1 MLATQQRGDYMAN
14 QKKKTIPKKQEA
26 SFEKDAFLNSKSFRC
41 QRDLL
46 DAILED
52 GKRYTTKEVVELLNK
67 EMKRKVE
74 C

>member
-1 MLATQQRGDYMAN
+1 MAN
-14 QKKKTIPKKQEA
+14 TKTKTIPKKQEA
-26 SFEKDAFLNSKSFRC
+26 SFEKGAFLNSKSFRS

-46 DAILED
+46 NAILED

-67 EMKRKVE
+67 EMKRKVV

>member
-1 MLATQQRGDYMAN
+1 MATKSKES
-14 QKKKTIPKKQEA
+14 QKTEA
-26 SFEKDAFLNSKSFRC
+26 SYEKGAFLNSKTYRS

-52 GKRYTTKEVVELLNK
+52 GARYTVKEVNELLQK

>member
-1 MLATQQRGDYMAN
+1 MAN
-14 QKKKTIPKKQEA
+14 KKTNTVPRQEA
-26 SFEKDAFLNSKSFRC
+26 SFEKGAFLNSKSFRG

-67 EMKRKVE
+67 EMKRKVV

>member
-1 MLATQQRGDYMAN
+1 MAN
-14 QKKKTIPKKQEA
+14 KKTTNTVPRQEA
-26 SFEKDAFLNSKSFRC
+26 SFEKGAFLNSKSFRS

-46 DAILED
+46 NAILED

-67 EMKRKVE
+67 EMKRKVV